1 MVSNTGDHITLDIVK
16 GVARI
21 TLNRPAKMNAFTPES
36 YSGLGDAVEIA
47 GNNDSVNVICI
58 TGAGEAFSTGG
69 DLRIMKAALFPQ
81 GSNPDDR
88 LAKTAV
94 DADLTRRFIEGAQ
107 HAFEALESSPK
118 VVIAAVNGACH
129 GGGLGVALCADFI
142 IATDK
147 ASFRAP
153 EGLIGVA
160 DPFLPVRLARRVGTG
175 RARLMLFTGE
185 PVDAISAPSMGLVD
199 ELVTR
204 SELEAAV
211 ERLVQRLA
219 KTSPLARRLYKQVLN
234 AELPPFDPTV
244 SYIANTSDSAREGV
258 SAFVE
263 KRSPDWGAVA
273 HYDRWR
279 REIG

>member
-1 MVSNTGDHITLDIVK
+1 
-16 GVARI
+16 
-21 TLNRPAKMNAFTPES
+21 
-36 YSGLGDAVEIA
+36 
-47 GNNDSVNVICI
+47 
-58 TGAGEAFSTGG
+58 
-69 DLRIMKAALFPQ
+69 
-81 GSNPDDR
+81 
-88 LAKTAV
+88 
-94 DADLTRRFIEGAQ
+94 
-107 HAFEALESSPK
+107 
-118 VVIAAVNGACH
+118 
-129 GGGLGVALCADFI
+129 
-142 IATDK
+142 
-147 ASFRAP
+147 
-153 EGLIGVA
+153 
-160 DPFLPVRLARRVGTG
+160 
-175 RARLMLFTGE
+175 
-185 PVDAISAPSMGLVD
+185 MGLVD